1 MLWRDNMNVVLI
13 SDLHAN
19 AFALEALRGVLD
31 QADVVMCLGDLVG
44 YYCQVNEVI
53 DAVRERGAVCVLGN
67 HDHFLLHGC
76 PSGVPEHVRWG
87 IAHAGRVISDVNRA
101 YLASL
106 PLVWSGE
113 VDGRRFLLSHGSPWR
128 PLEDYLYQDQCDL
141 HALREFDVDVLAF
154 GQTHRPWQDDRARPV
169 IVNTGSV
176 GQSRH
181 ARGRAC
187 AVVVATESLSIEA
200 IEEPYDVATTI
211 KLARKHGAGEWITKH
226 LA

>member
-19 AFALEALRGVLD
+19 AVALEVLRDVLD
-31 QADVVMCLGDLVG
+31 RADVVMCLGDLVG

-53 DAVRERGAVCVLGN
+53 DSLRERGAICVLGN

-76 PSGVPEHVRWG
+76 PSDVPEHVQWG
-87 IAHAGRVISDVNRA
+87 IAHADRVITDDNRA
-101 YLASL
+101 YLATL

-113 VDGRRFLLSHGSPWR
+113 VGGRRFLLSHGSPWR

-141 HALREFDVDVLAF
+141 EALREFDVDLVAF
-154 GQTHRPWQDDRARPV
+154 GQTHRPWHDVLERPV

-181 ARGRAC
+181 ARARAC
-187 AVVVATESLSIEA
+187 AVVVETEPFSIEA
-200 IEEPYDVATTI
+200 IEEPYEPATVI
-211 KLARKHGAGEWITKH
+211 ELARKHGAGPWITKH